1 MKVTTSA
8 KRRQSDTQAVTQ
20 VKLLS
25 LVKIVRGPTRS
36 KTWKATV
43 NNRAIWVKVIGDL
56 GGGLRAWHEW
66 KWRHQ
71 GTWEIHCDLGL
82 HGSSMQIERHKP

>member
-1 MKVTTSA
+1 MEVTTLA

-25 LVKIVRGPTRS
+25 LVNIDRGPTRS

-43 NNRAIWVKVIGDL
+43 NNREIRVMVIGDL
-56 GGGLRAWHEW
+56 GGV
-66 KWRHQ
+66 
-71 GTWEIHCDLGL
+71 
-82 HGSSMQIERHKP
+82 